1 MQLLLDASA
10 LGGIA
15 LLHEDRSDAWEWV
28 KSVPFCWSGRC
39 ALLGGAGGDSDLDLY
54 KGQSSRG
61 LGSGSEA
68 KGRGA
73 GRGGRGGGRTERAQA
88 GSCVFPRSDW
98 VSCVLQ
104 DFGGGCGLGHLG
116 GDLRVVTGASEGEPV
131 EAGL

>member
-1 MQLLLDASA
+1 MQLVLDASA
-10 LGGIA
+10 LGGVA
-15 LLHEDRSDAWEWV
+15 LLHKDRSDTWEWV
-28 KSVPFCWSGRC
+28 KSVPFCLSGRC

-54 KGQSSRG
+54 KGQWSRG
-61 LGSGSEA
+61 LGLGSEA

-104 DFGGGCGLGHLG
+104 VFGEGWGLGRLG
-116 GDLRVVTGASEGEPV
+116 GDLRVVTGVSEGEPV